1 MYNVDIYTDNHDRCG
16 DILVPGK
23 TLKNFFV
30 DCRIMKNR
38 VIRDDTPRGWKL
50 QL

>member
-23 TLKNFFV
+23 TQKNFSWIAGLLKTV
-30 DCRIMKNR
+30 
-38 VIRDDTPRGWKL
+38 
-50 QL
+50 